1 MPNGPQ
7 YLVKYFVRRQNQIL
21 GFNDGFWQV
30 QVKTILKISAL
41 ALKLDWIS
49 PARAASFE
57 AV

>member
-1 MPNGPQ
+1 MPDGPQ

-30 QVKTILKISAL
+30 PVKTILKIAL
-41 ALKLDWIS
+41 ALKLGWIS
-49 PARAASFE
+49 PASAASFE